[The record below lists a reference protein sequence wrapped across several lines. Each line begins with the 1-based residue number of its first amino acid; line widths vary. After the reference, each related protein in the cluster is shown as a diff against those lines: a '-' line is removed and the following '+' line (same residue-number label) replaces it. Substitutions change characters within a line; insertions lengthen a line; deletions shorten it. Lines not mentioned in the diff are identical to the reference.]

1 MGRLDDRVVIVTGAG
16 RGVGR
21 AHALLM
27 AEEGAKVVVNDLGQ
41 ARDGT
46 GAEDVSPA
54 QQVVDEIAGMGGE
67 AVANGDD
74 VSDWDGAKRMIDQA
88 VETFGGLD
96 VVINNAGMGT
106 GAQLMADDVV
116 EKSKLEMDANFYG
129 PMRMGVAFAPILKAN
144 GGGAIAN
151 VLSVAG
157 LVNFPFAPTYSTSK
171 AAGHSLT
178 QGQRAVLAGQNTLVC
193 GIYPGPIDTD
203 MTAGM
208 TVEKGST
215 EEVAVAVFEGLAQGT
230 EEIFTDN
237 MARGLAQGMKADAK
251 AVEKSIAAQYQNVR

>member
-1 MGRLDDRVVIVTGAG
+1 MSGVAIEGKVILITGANRGIGKALASKALELGAKKVYATARDESKLAEVKALDSDRVVTLA
-16 RGVGR
+16 
-21 AHALLM
+21 
-27 AEEGAKVVVNDLGQ
+27 
-41 ARDGT
+41 
-46 GAEDVSPA
+46 
-54 QQVVDEIAGMGGE
+54 
-67 AVANGDD
+67 
-74 VSDWDGAKRMIDQA
+74 
-88 VETFGGLD
+88 LD
-96 VVINNAGMGT
+96 VTNQEQVSAAAQAASDVEIVINNAGMGT
-106 GAQLMADDVV
+106 GAQLMSDDVV

-215 EEVAVAVFEGLAQGT
+215 EEVAIAVFEGLAQGT

>member
-1 MGRLDDRVVIVTGAG
+1 MSGVAIEGKVILITGANRGIGKALASKALELGAKKVYATARDESKLAEVKALDSDRVVT
-16 RGVGR
+16 
-21 AHALLM
+21 L
-27 AEEGAKVVVNDLGQ
+27 
-41 ARDGT
+41 T
-46 GAEDVSPA
+46 
-54 QQVVDEIAGMGGE
+54 
-67 AVANGDD
+67 
-74 VSDWDGAKRMIDQA
+74 
-88 VETFGGLD
+88 LD
-96 VVINNAGMGT
+96 VTNQEQVSAAAQAASDVEIVINNAGMGT
-106 GAQLMADDVV
+106 GAQLMSDDVV

>member
-1 MGRLDDRVVIVTGAG
+1 MNGVPAAGKVVLVTGANRGIGKALVAKALELGAKKVYATARVESKLADVKAMDSDRVVT
-16 RGVGR
+16 
-21 AHALLM
+21 L
-27 AEEGAKVVVNDLGQ
+27 
-41 ARDGT
+41 T
-46 GAEDVSPA
+46 
-54 QQVVDEIAGMGGE
+54 
-67 AVANGDD
+67 
-74 VSDWDGAKRMIDQA
+74 
-88 VETFGGLD
+88 LD
-96 VVINNAGMGT
+96 VTKQEQVTAAAAAASDVEIVINNAGMGT
-106 GAQLMADDVV
+106 GAQLLAKDVV

-144 GGGAIAN
+144 GGGAMAN

-203 MTAGM
+203 MTEGM
-208 TVEKGST
+208 TVEKAST
-215 EEVAVAVFEGLAQGT
+215 EEVANEVFDGIANGT

-237 MARGLAQGMKADAK
+237 MAKGLAQGMKADAK
-251 AVEKSIAAQYQNVR
+251 AVEKGIAAQFQNVR

>member
-1 MGRLDDRVVIVTGAG
+1 MSGVAIEGKVILITGANRGIGKALASKALELGAKKVYATARDESKLAEVQALDSDRVVTLA
-16 RGVGR
+16 
-21 AHALLM
+21 
-27 AEEGAKVVVNDLGQ
+27 
-41 ARDGT
+41 
-46 GAEDVSPA
+46 
-54 QQVVDEIAGMGGE
+54 
-67 AVANGDD
+67 
-74 VSDWDGAKRMIDQA
+74 
-88 VETFGGLD
+88 LD
-96 VVINNAGMGT
+96 VTNQEQVTAAAQAASDVDIVINNAGMGT

>member
-1 MGRLDDRVVIVTGAG
+1 MSGVAIEGKVILITGANRGIGKALASKALELGAKKVYATARDESKLAEVKALDSDRVVT
-16 RGVGR
+16 
-21 AHALLM
+21 L
-27 AEEGAKVVVNDLGQ
+27 
-41 ARDGT
+41 T
-46 GAEDVSPA
+46 
-54 QQVVDEIAGMGGE
+54 
-67 AVANGDD
+67 
-74 VSDWDGAKRMIDQA
+74 
-88 VETFGGLD
+88 LD
-96 VVINNAGMGT
+96 VTNQEQVSAAAQAASDVEIVINNAGMGT

-215 EEVAVAVFEGLAQGT
+215 EEVAIAVFEGLAQGT

-251 AVEKSIAAQYQNVR
+251 AVEKTIAAQYQNVR

>member
-1 MGRLDDRVVIVTGAG
+1 MNGVAIEGKVVLITGANRGIGKALARKALELGAKKVYATARDESKLADVKALDSDRVVTMALDVTRQEQISAA
-16 RGVGR
+16 
-21 AHALLM
+21 AHA
-27 AEEGAKVVVNDLGQ
+27 AS
-41 ARDGT
+41 
-46 GAEDVSPA
+46 DV
-54 QQVVDEIAGMGGE
+54 EI
-67 AVANGDD
+67 
-74 VSDWDGAKRMIDQA
+74 
-88 VETFGGLD
+88 
-96 VVINNAGMGT
+96 VINNAGMGT
-106 GAQLMADDVV
+106 GAQLLADDVV
-116 EKSKLEMDANFYG
+116 EKSKLEMDSNFYG

-215 EEVAVAVFEGLAQGT
+215 EEVAVAVFEGLAKGT

-237 MARGLAQGMKADAK
+237 MARGLAQSMKADAK
-251 AVEKSIAAQYQNVR
+251 SVEKSIAAQYQNVR